1 MLQKKK
7 KPEFRFKSLLLN
19 PKLCSLQVLGTFF
32 FQSRSPKSAL
42 VPCVRRHGLQIV
54 PKTWVTH
61 CLLKF
66 DPRGARCFSEVPGH
80 MRARAREANE
90 PSPLMQSNILGELDE
105 SIEQGEYSRSTP
117 DFPRSDPVRYFFSS
131 AVQMMKS
138 KKYPFA
144 YVPPSNSVLPRPC
157 LKGKFK
163 LAESEK
169 IISSK
174 RKWRRW
180 AG

>member
-105 SIEQGEYSRSTP
+105 SIEQSEYSRSTP
-117 DFPRSDPVRYFFSS
+117 DFPRTRTLHFPRRVRYFFFIGRFPVRHPNENDFPSPN
-131 AVQMMKS
+131 S
-138 KKYPFA
+138 KL
-144 YVPPSNSVLPRPC
+144 PSPNSLRPCPRP
-157 LKGKFK
+157 LSNQ
-163 LAESEK
+163 LN
-169 IISSK
+169 
-174 RKWRRW
+174 
-180 AG
+180 